1 MNDTEFHQLVDEQ
14 MQIIEESIDDSGAD
28 IDYEVSGNVMTLE
41 FEDRSQI
48 IINRQEPMHEIW
60 LASKSGGFH
69 FKLIE
74 DKWTC
79 SKTGMELFEMVKQE
93 CENTRAKRSIGH
105 KPIVPL
111 PIQKKSTEVLFFL
124 LFGFLL
130 CIYRFVGTMRWTI
143 ITVRYDVS
151 VTLFGMNDLIV
162 LRQVKVNELRSY
174 VSIIFHRCIKAV
186 DRSNHLIF

>member
-1 MNDTEFHQLVDEQ
+1 MNDTEFHQLVDAQ

-69 FKLIE
+69 FKLVE

-93 CENTRAKRSIGH
+93 CEKHAGEEIDWAEILSMNTKTKRAPRCSFCLWIWLR
-105 KPIVPL
+105 V
-111 PIQKKSTEVLFFL
+111 
-124 LFGFLL
+124 
-130 CIYRFVGTMRWTI
+130 YRFSRTMR
-143 ITVRYDVS
+143 
-151 VTLFGMNDLIV
+151 
-162 LRQVKVNELRSY
+162 
-174 VSIIFHRCIKAV
+174 
-186 DRSNHLIF
+186 